1 MDGDF
6 LCAQPR
12 CHRNLH
18 EVCAMTK
25 ISEPDFAPREW
36 PDDYLMSRAEA
47 AALSRALGMPIAS
60 KTLAKMF
67 CVCSNGPLT
76 RKFGRRAR
84 IRVGDFK
91 RWLAD
96 RTSPARRSSSEG
108 A

>member
-1 MDGDF
+1 MPEIPP
-6 LCAQPR
+6 L
-12 CHRNLH
+12 
-18 EVCAMTK
+18 
-25 ISEPDFAPREW
+25 PDFSLLSL
-36 PDDYLMSRAEA
+36 PDDYFASRAEA
-47 AALSRALGMPIAS
+47 AALSRALGTPVAS